1 MSWEM
6 EGGGRRTNALLDG
19 TRHTSGLT
27 SRLILNYVEREAG
40 PRGVK
45 AVLERCGLTDQ
56 EERLRNPAFWFD
68 FETKLTLFEAT
79 GAVLGRPDA
88 ARRIGQA
95 AIELQSLSGLKV
107 ALRAFGSPRLAYG
120 ALPGVTGRFT
130 RAHRAEVLELGDDH
144 ARFRYFDV
152 SGVGYH
158 SLDCE
163 YTTGLLACIP
173 TMFGVL
179 PARVGHPECALKGAS
194 ECVYDLQ
201 WERYR
206 SPLAR
211 GATGLAGAVAAGL
224 SAGLPRGRR
233 ALARPFQPIAAA
245 RHTLLAP
252 RQRQR
257 SLEASV
263 RDQEEV
269 AERLSSSLLDLV
281 SDLRTD
287 EVLRKIMD
295 NAQAALLGREVAVL
309 VFSGD
314 QVQAHGSPG
323 VATESLG
330 SLERW
335 AMTTSESLEYA
346 RTLPNLEKVPELADL
361 ARHPTK
367 PLGALSVAPLVF
379 RGSQLGALI
388 ALALGSDSFLPKET
402 ALLEVYAAEAAIALA
417 NARLVERLEETA
429 RRDSLTG
436 LVNHGEFQNTLG
448 VELES
453 AQRRQET
460 LSVAMLDLDG
470 FKEVNDEYGHAEGDR
485 LLRMVAQRIDA
496 ACTSR
501 DIAARIGGD
510 EFALIL
516 PGRGAVEAETL
527 AAALEQELESLGVG
541 TGASWGVAAWPTAG
555 PSQSLLLFNADR
567 ALYEAKL
574 AKRAEAERRSTRRR
588 SDSGLIPADPSL
600 NAIQHRRALTA
611 SLARAVDAKDS
622 YTRSHSE
629 TVAELCAAVG
639 QEIELDPQRV
649 LKLRLAGLLHDVGK
663 IGIADAILQ
672 KPAALTE
679 KEYEVMKTHA
689 TLGHS
694 ILYAAELFDESQWVL
709 HHHERI
715 DGRGYPDGLGGEDIR
730 LESRIILVADA
741 FEAMTSDRAYR
752 RGRPESDAL
761 AELRRGAGA
770 QFDVD
775 CVGALARV
783 LARGPRSLTGLGLA
797 GRGSRTA

>member
-1 MSWEM
+1 M
-6 EGGGRRTNALLDG
+6 EGGGRRANALLDG

-130 RAHRAEVLELGDDH
+130 RTHRAEVLELGDDH

-163 YTTGLLACIP
+163 YTAGLLACIP

-211 GATGLAGAVAAGL
+211 GATGLAGVAAAGL
-224 SAGLPRGRR
+224 SAGSPRGRR

-245 RHTLLAP
+245 RHTLLAR

-323 VATESLG
+323 VATES
-330 SLERW
+330 
-335 AMTTSESLEYA
+335 
-346 RTLPNLEKVPELADL
+346 P
-361 ARHPTK
+361 
-367 PLGALSVAPLVF
+367 
-379 RGSQLGALI
+379 
-388 ALALGSDSFLPKET
+388 
-402 ALLEVYAAEAAIALA
+402 
-417 NARLVERLEETA
+417 
-429 RRDSLTG
+429 
-436 LVNHGEFQNTLG
+436 
-448 VELES
+448 
-453 AQRRQET
+453 
-460 LSVAMLDLDG
+460 
-470 FKEVNDEYGHAEGDR
+470 
-485 LLRMVAQRIDA
+485 
-496 ACTSR
+496 
-501 DIAARIGGD
+501 
-510 EFALIL
+510 
-516 PGRGAVEAETL
+516 
-527 AAALEQELESLGVG
+527 
-541 TGASWGVAAWPTAG
+541 
-555 PSQSLLLFNADR
+555 
-567 ALYEAKL
+567 
-574 AKRAEAERRSTRRR
+574 
-588 SDSGLIPADPSL
+588 
-600 NAIQHRRALTA
+600 
-611 SLARAVDAKDS
+611 
-622 YTRSHSE
+622 
-629 TVAELCAAVG
+629 
-639 QEIELDPQRV
+639 
-649 LKLRLAGLLHDVGK
+649 
-663 IGIADAILQ
+663 
-672 KPAALTE
+672 
-679 KEYEVMKTHA
+679 
-689 TLGHS
+689 
-694 ILYAAELFDESQWVL
+694 
-709 HHHERI
+709 
-715 DGRGYPDGLGGEDIR
+715 
-730 LESRIILVADA
+730 
-741 FEAMTSDRAYR
+741 R
-752 RGRPESDAL
+752 RGRFRSDD
-761 AELRRGAGA
+761 LRPGLPPGPTRVRRARGA
-770 QFDVD
+770 
-775 CVGALARV
+775 
-783 LARGPRSLTGLGLA
+783 P
-797 GRGSRTA
+797 